1 MFWRDL
7 SFPYHCPTMPNFNQ
21 LVLFVP
27 LQYIM
32 WHKLS
37 HMLKDNNFDKSNF
50 TNRLNLEL
58 RLKWLY
64 LGRGLNL
71 RYTRGLEYISD
82 NFNSNELKISIP
94 TDIELPNFQSE
105 PVLLVNLTHIAK
117 SWKIFPKNWVFYGV
131 SIKKSSMGS
140 NYMSAMNSVITYKI
154 WCNLELNSFRI
165 NRNEIE
171 MTSSRI
177 GVWSE

>member
-1 MFWRDL
+1 M
-7 SFPYHCPTMPNFNQ
+7 
-21 LVLFVP
+21 
-27 LQYIM
+27 I
-32 WHKLS
+32 
-37 HMLKDNNFDKSNF
+37 KDNNFDKSNF

-94 TDIELPNFQSE
+94 TDFYSKLPSRTSSIGQFY
-105 PVLLVNLTHIAK
+105 K
-117 SWKIFPKNWVFYGV
+117 FYGV